1 MATANG
7 VTKYN
12 RTRAPPKELF
22 EDYPLIE
29 GVFTYLS
36 YGVLLILG
44 HISDFLVKIG
54 LKKVKGYTVQD
65 VSALAAHITIVMEVT
80 FDKGQSCVIL
90 YNVICTGPFQNE
102 FGF

>member
-1 MATANG
+1 METASG

-22 EDYPLIE
+22 EVYPLIE

-65 VSALAAHITIVMEVT
+65 VSIQCSSYLYYHSDEL
-80 FDKGQSCVIL
+80 DKGQIC
-90 YNVICTGPFQNE
+90 NMICTGPFQDE